1 MGSHLISKIQNE
13 ENEWKIGQNIPKN
26 KEFLFTKLNFLLISI
41 H

>member
-1 MGSHLISKIQNE
+1 MGSHLINKMQNE
-13 ENEWKIGQNIPKN
+13 ENEWKICQNIKKN